1 MNIGIYII
9 RNTIN
14 NKVYVGQSKR
24 LKQRYYDHIISIKK
38 GKHHNDIL
46 QKSFNKYGFDNFE
59 YNIIEE
65 VLDEN
70 MLNEREKYWID
81 FYGGI
86 NSDKV
91 YNLKDPLLNEHSDYV
106 RNKISKANSG
116 ENNPNFGNKWTDE
129 MKQELSNSRKG
140 ITLEERMGKEKADL
154 TKEKMRQ
161 SQTGRVHPEEV
172 KEKIRQ
178 HNIGEKNPAFGKGDR
193 QLGDKNPMFG
203 KPSQNRKS
211 ILKYNKDG
219 KLIKEYEFVTQ
230 VLEDGYSP
238 GNVCSALKGKQKT
251 SGGFI
256 WKYKEENQ

>member
-1 MNIGIYII
+1 M
-9 RNTIN
+9 IN
-14 NKVYVGQSKR
+14 NKVYIGQSKR
-24 LKQRYYDHIISIKK
+24 LKQRYSDHLTHIKK

-46 QKSFNKYGFDNFE
+46 QKSFNKYGFDSFE
-59 YNIIEE
+59 YSILEE

-70 MLNEREKYWID
+70 TLNEREKYWID

-91 YNLKDPLLNEHSDYV
+91 YNLKDPLLNEYSDYV
-106 RNKISKANSG
+106 RKKMSEANSG
-116 ENNPNFGNKWTDE
+116 ENNSNFGNKWTDE
-129 MKQELSNSRKG
+129 MKKEASKSKKG

-154 TKEKMRQ
+154 TKEKMKK
-161 SQTGRVHPEEV
+161 SQTGRKHTEEV

-178 HNIGEKNPAFGKGDR
+178 HNIGEKNPAYGKGDR
-193 QLGDKNPMFG
+193 QLGEKNPMFG
-203 KPSQNRKS
+203 KPAKNRKS

-219 KLIKEYEFVTQ
+219 KLIKEYEFITQ

-238 GNVCSALKGKQKT
+238 GNVCSVLKGKQKT

-256 WKYKEENQ
+256 WKYKEEN